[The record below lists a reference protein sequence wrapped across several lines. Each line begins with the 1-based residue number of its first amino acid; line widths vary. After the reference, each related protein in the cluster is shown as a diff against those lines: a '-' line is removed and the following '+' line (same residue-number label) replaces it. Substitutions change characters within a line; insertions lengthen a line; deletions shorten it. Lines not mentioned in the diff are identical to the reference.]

1 MRTPG
6 GGGGGGGGGV
16 EVEQETSAPPPKKNP
31 GSKRRVHP
39 LLKKSWIRP
48 CKTRLQLS
56 ICAYSQ
62 KTLSAVLPATNV
74 LGHNSRY
81 NPYESIKK
89 RASFSRV
96 IYEKPNKL
104 LKLRNEG
111 PSN

>member
-1 MRTPG
+1 MWFI
-6 GGGGGGGGGV
+6 GV

-56 ICAYSQ
+56 ICAYFQ
-62 KTLSAVLPATNV
+62 KTLSVVLPETNA
-74 LGHNSRY
+74 LGHNLRH